1 MPAFFVSLLLNH
13 LNMEEVKTGS
23 PGITKDVTNLVDTY
37 IALAKANVTQKAA
50 DAVSVSISGFIMA
63 VLAVFAVFFAGAGLA
78 WWIGRL
84 LSNMIAGFF
93 IVSGLFV
100 LLLVLLVAFKEQFLY
115 PIIRNR
121 IVKKVY
127 E

>member
-23 PGITKDVTNLVDTY
+23 PGITKNVTNLVDTY

-121 IVKKVY
+121 IVKKVF
-127 E
+127 